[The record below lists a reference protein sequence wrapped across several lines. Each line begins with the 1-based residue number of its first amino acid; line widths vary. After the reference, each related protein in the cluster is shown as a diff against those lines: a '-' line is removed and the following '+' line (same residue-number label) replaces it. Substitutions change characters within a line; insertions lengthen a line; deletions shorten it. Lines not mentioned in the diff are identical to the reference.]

1 VISFYKYRHLWIVFA
16 LLAGACTQQPKPI
29 KKAERLAKVNTPIA
43 PATPDSA
50 KKVTIRE
57 AELKAWV
64 DELNLRLYL
73 YDTIY
78 SHANYTLKELSKFKL
93 KAAEVDSLAKEA
105 DDNHQV
111 SGYLV
116 AQLFQVNY
124 FFDLFHRILN
134 HPAIRNYTLS
144 EIINILMVRS
154 DDGKVCNITIPENT
168 GGSYQ
173 SRLSWVQ
180 YRADDGKNYNFEPDV
195 LSESENPFN
204 RDGFDTIEPM
214 QTTDGIKY
222 LMQGKVIGCNTCIG
236 NYIQLV
242 HFDKGEPV
250 IDFSYTLNTRFN
262 NEDTGEIIYNASKKI
277 IEVKDKPI
285 PGDMFDCDCKTDAQR
300 AYKST
305 YGEEPDSA
313 LAGNDD
319 DIRRGNSLKCVFRFN
334 GHTFVLDK
342 KRSRLLI
349 EKDEQ

>member
-1 VISFYKYRHLWIVFA
+1 MSFYKYRYVWIVFA
-16 LLAGACTQQPKPI
+16 MLLGACTQQPKPG
-29 KKAERLAKVNTPIA
+29 KKAKPLVKAKTSTAI
-43 PATPDSA
+43 ATPDSV
-50 KKVTIRE
+50 KKVIIRE